1 MLSMCKQGYNPYYT
15 PTDAHYVFLL
25 PRHVFWLVS
34 QKAVENEWLSEN
46 LKKLNRKIIIIGE
59 AIKKRSIKESEYCDQ
74 ERGVIQ
80 KKYVSSLVGKQTQ
93 QFEIN
98 TYSGQKA
105 NLAIITSYELQ
116 KKWIRM
122 SRNLCGW

>member
-1 MLSMCKQGYNPYYT
+1 M
-15 PTDAHYVFLL
+15 
-25 PRHVFWLVS
+25 
-34 QKAVENEWLSEN
+34 SEN

-98 TYSGQKA
+98 IYSGQKA

-122 SRNLCGW
+122 SRNLCG